1 MAKCKRNRNRTKRSF
16 TVKEPKANR
25 NYKDTVFRMLFS
37 DRKNLLSLY
46 NAVNQTDYR
55 NPEELEIVTLEN
67 AIYMGMKNDLAFIMD
82 TNLYLY
88 EHQSTYN
95 PNMPLRDLFYICS
108 EYQKLV
114 DKKSLFSS
122 TLQKIPA
129 PNFIEFYNGSTEI
142 ADCTE
147 LRLSSAFEHLS
158 GEPKL
163 ELVVTVF
170 NVNEGHNAELMQHCS
185 MLKEYAQYVARVR
198 HYASDMPLN
207 QAVKRA
213 VDECIREGI
222 LAEFLARNRNEVI
235 SMSIFEYDKE
245 LEEKNIIV
253 KRPYKTVYKCD
264 DSIVKVFAE
273 THPKSDVFNEALNT
287 ARVEEAGLD
296 IPKGKEV
303 SQIDGKWAIVIE
315 YKEGK
320 TLEEMMESDKKNL
333 AKYMDDFVAL
343 QLEVQSKHSPLLKG
357 MKDKLARQI
366 NGLKD
371 LDATT
376 RYELMTRLESM
387 PKHNKIC
394 HGDFNP
400 SNVIVGKN
408 GKMTVVDWAHATQGN
423 ASADAAM
430 TYLLFA
436 LKDQEVA
443 DLYLNTFC
451 KKSDTAKQ
459 YVQQWLPIV
468 AAAQL
473 SKENELEKDF
483 LMRWIDVV
491 DYQ

>member
-1 MAKCKRNRNRTKRSF
+1 
-16 TVKEPKANR
+16 
-25 NYKDTVFRMLFS
+25 
-37 DRKNLLSLY
+37 
-46 NAVNQTDYR
+46 
-55 NPEELEIVTLEN
+55 
-67 AIYMGMKNDLAFIMD
+67 MK
-82 TNLYLY
+82 
-88 EHQSTYN
+88 
-95 PNMPLRDLFYICS
+95 
-108 EYQKLV
+108 
-114 DKKSLFSS
+114 
-122 TLQKIPA
+122 
-129 PNFIEFYNGSTEI
+129 
-142 ADCTE
+142 
-147 LRLSSAFEHLS
+147 
-158 GEPKL
+158 
-163 ELVVTVF
+163 
-170 NVNEGHNAELMQHCS
+170 
-185 MLKEYAQYVARVR
+185 
-198 HYASDMPLN
+198 
-207 QAVKRA
+207 
-213 VDECIREGI
+213 
-222 LAEFLARNRNEVI
+222 
-235 SMSIFEYDKE
+235 

-296 IPKGKEV
+296 IPKVKEV

-473 SKENELEKDF
+473 SKDNELEKDF
-483 LMRWIDVV
+483 LMKWIDVI
-491 DYQ
+491 DYQQNQIVEIGLERSAQKAEITEITEITEIR